1 MMCVNTAMY
10 INAAK
15 GVDGPLPAAG
25 LTTMEV
31 LGELMSAHFLLL
43 GGGQSMVEDDRN
55 KAVAKL
61 TMEMLKT
68 PGKVPEPLM
77 RASGMPA
84 SACPLPRL
92 PASALLGR
100 ICF

>member
-1 MMCVNTAMY
+1 MSVNTVQSICM
-10 INAAK
+10 AK
-15 GVDGPLPAAG
+15 GVDAIFPGAG
-25 LTTMEV
+25 LTTMEA
-31 LGELMSAHFLLL
+31 LAEGMPTHFLVP

-55 KAVAKL
+55 KAVARL

-68 PGKVPEPLM
+68 PSKLPEPLM

-100 ICF
+100 IYF